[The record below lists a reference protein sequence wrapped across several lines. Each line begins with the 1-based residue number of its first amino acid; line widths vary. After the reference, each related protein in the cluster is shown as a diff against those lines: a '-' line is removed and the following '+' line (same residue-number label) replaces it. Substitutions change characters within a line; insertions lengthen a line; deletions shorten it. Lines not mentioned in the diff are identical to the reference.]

1 MNQTVLASVV
11 INNKIIKEDERK
23 FLMTVISSHVVN
35 ESISLKRWHI
45 AYNFHFLMNYL
56 HLIPFDSTMFLL

>member
-23 FLMTVISSHVVN
+23 FLMTVISSHVVY
-35 ESISLKRWHI
+35 ESISLKKMAHW
-45 AYNFHFLMNYL
+45 L
-56 HLIPFDSTMFLL
+56 